1 MKSIVL
7 LIAVL
12 LIWKAN
18 TAAISG
24 GDLKDHGKKIAI
36 ELISILNMLIINF
49 LCFKRTN
56 SCRPDNLRR
65 TIRD

>member
-36 ELISILNMLIINF
+36 ELISILNMLI
-49 LCFKRTN
+49 RY
-56 SCRPDNLRR
+56 
-65 TIRD
+65 